1 MCDCDKLPV
10 KSNENLIVYV
20 GQGITDRIKVIG
32 KGICD
37 FVKECIWAIIILFG
51 RCEFDMPAK
60 LLLQILMA
68 FFIQSAILSL
78 EFSYVTKDLVVD
90 HFDDM
95 KGMNKKYGSVISFL
109 LFAIISTG
117 SPVSKS

>member
-1 MCDCDKLPV
+1 
-10 KSNENLIVYV
+10 
-20 GQGITDRIKVIG
+20 
-32 KGICD
+32 
-37 FVKECIWAIIILFG
+37 
-51 RCEFDMPAK
+51 MPAK

-95 KGMNKKYGSVISFL
+95 KGIHDRNCVWEILIHIGGVGTIHIRDEIFDLLSF
-109 LFAIISTG
+109 SERDG
-117 SPVSKS
+117 